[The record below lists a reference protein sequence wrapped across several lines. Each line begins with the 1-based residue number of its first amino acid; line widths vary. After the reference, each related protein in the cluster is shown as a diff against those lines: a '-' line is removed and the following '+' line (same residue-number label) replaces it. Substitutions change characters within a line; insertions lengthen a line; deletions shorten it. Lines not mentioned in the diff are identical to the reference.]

1 MGQKKI
7 TKSAWSWAF
16 YDWANSALAT
26 TVMAGFGPLF
36 FKSFWA
42 SDLDA
47 VMSTWVWGA
56 TNSLVG
62 LVIGILA
69 PILGAYSDIGR
80 NRKRF
85 LYFFA
90 FIGILSTGYL
100 YFIPEGEWFY
110 AMLFYSLAVIGFSGG
125 NIFYDSLL
133 IFVSDSNE
141 RNRVSSLGFS
151 LGYLGGGLLFVIN
164 VFMYLNPSWFGFES
178 EIQAILWS
186 FLTVAFWWALFS
198 LPTLLNVK
206 EFGNTDIN
214 LNYISMTKKAFL
226 NVKSTIL
233 EIRKYRK
240 AAIFLISYFLYI
252 DGVDTIIRMATSYGS
267 DIGLEMSSMI
277 TALIITQFIG
287 FPSTL
292 LFGVYADKL
301 GFKRILTIG
310 IFVYIFICFYST
322 FMTTALE
329 FYILASIVGLV
340 QGGVQAIS
348 RSFFSS
354 LIPTEKAAEFFGFFN
369 LIGKTSVVI
378 GPILVSSVAM
388 ALGNPRMGILSLLLL
403 FIPGLILLW
412 KVPEEDI

>member
-1 MGQKKI
+1 
-7 TKSAWSWAF
+7 
-16 YDWANSALAT
+16 
-26 TVMAGFGPLF
+26 
-36 FKSFWA
+36 
-42 SDLDA
+42 
-47 VMSTWVWGA
+47 
-56 TNSLVG
+56 
-62 LVIGILA
+62 
-69 PILGAYSDIGR
+69 
-80 NRKRF
+80 
-85 LYFFA
+85 
-90 FIGILSTGYL
+90 
-100 YFIPEGEWFY
+100 
-110 AMLFYSLAVIGFSGG
+110 
-125 NIFYDSLL
+125 
-133 IFVSDSNE
+133 
-141 RNRVSSLGFS
+141 
-151 LGYLGGGLLFVIN
+151 
-164 VFMYLNPSWFGFES
+164 
-178 EIQAILWS
+178 
-186 FLTVAFWWALFS
+186 
-198 LPTLLNVK
+198 
-206 EFGNTDIN
+206 
-214 LNYISMTKKAFL
+214 
-226 NVKSTIL
+226 
-233 EIRKYRK
+233 
-240 AAIFLISYFLYI
+240 
-252 DGVDTIIRMATSYGS
+252 MATSYGS

-403 FIPGLILLW
+403 FIPGLMLLW
-412 KVPEEDI
+412 KVPEEDT